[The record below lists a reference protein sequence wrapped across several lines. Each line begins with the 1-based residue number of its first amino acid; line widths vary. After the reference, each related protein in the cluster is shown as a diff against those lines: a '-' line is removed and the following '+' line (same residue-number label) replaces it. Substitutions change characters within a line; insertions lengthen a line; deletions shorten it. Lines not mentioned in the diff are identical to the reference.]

1 MRNRA
6 VLYLYKEERK
16 QPCLNFYSDIV
27 WEVLVID
34 QSVKLDISEKLRQE
48 NVPKRKYGRA
58 LFTLSLL

>member
-6 VLYLYKEERK
+6 VLYLYKEESEE
-16 QPCLNFYSDIV
+16 QCLNFYLGTV
-27 WEVLVID
+27 YEVLVID

-58 LFTLSLL
+58 